1 MASFPELINQD
12 LDIFQICLMRAL
24 CRRKTNWSDTLFGL
38 LCEYMYGGNTEGGD
52 RSVEIGAI
60 GLMFMIALTFGHTSV

>member
-1 MASFPELINQD
+1 
-12 LDIFQICLMRAL
+12 MRAL

-60 GLMFMIALTFGHTSV
+60 GLMFMIALTFGHKSV